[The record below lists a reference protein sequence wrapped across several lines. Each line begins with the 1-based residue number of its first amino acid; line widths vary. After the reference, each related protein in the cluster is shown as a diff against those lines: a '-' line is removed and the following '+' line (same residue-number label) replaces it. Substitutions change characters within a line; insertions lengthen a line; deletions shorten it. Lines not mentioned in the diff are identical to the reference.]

1 MKHIAFIGTGI
12 MGGHM
17 AARIARAGF
26 SVTAWN
32 RTPHKAER
40 LAAHGVDLA
49 ASPHEALARC
59 DAAIV
64 MLSTSEVIEQALFA
78 GAHPAI
84 AAMRSGTLLIV
95 MSSIP
100 VEAARAQ
107 AERARALGVRYL
119 DAPVSGGEPGA
130 RDGTLAIF
138 VGGAKADAEGARP
151 LLDAMGRANWLG
163 PAGSGQLTKLANQ
176 VIVGGTLV
184 AIAEALVLAAGGGAH
199 PAAVREA
206 LTGGFGDS
214 KVLRVLGPRM
224 VTGEFVPGSP
234 AKYQLKDMRAAQHF
248 ASAAGLRLG
257 MLDQMVRRFE
267 ALVEHGDGDRDV
279 SVIVRHVANAAGL
292 VAFPNGV
299 PS

>member
-1 MKHIAFIGTGI
+1 MKHVAFIGTGI

-17 AARIARAGF
+17 AARLALAGF
-26 SVTAWN
+26 AVTAWN
-32 RTPHKAER
+32 RTPHKAQR
-40 LAAHGVDLA
+40 LAAQGVRFA
-49 ASPHEALARC
+49 ESPRDALRGC

-64 MLSTSEVIEQALFA
+64 MLSSADVVEEALFA
-78 GAHPAI
+78 GLEPAI
-84 AAMRSGTLLIV
+84 GTMRNGSLLVV

-107 AERARALGVRYL
+107 AERSRALGLRYL

-138 VGGAKADAEGARP
+138 VGGAKPDADSARP
-151 LLDAMGRANWLG
+151 LFEAMGNAMWLG

-184 AIAEALVLAAGGGAH
+184 AISEALVLAAAGGAH

-224 VTGEFVPGSP
+224 VSGDFVPGSP

-248 ASAAGLRLG
+248 AGAAGLRLG
-257 MLDQMVRRFE
+257 MLDQVVRKFE
-267 ALVEHGDGDRDV
+267 ALVEHGDGDQDV
-279 SVIVRHVANAAGL
+279 SVVVRHVAHSAGL
-292 VAFPNGV
+292 VAFPTGA